1 MLVCKKQQAY
11 FGMHFLLATEGKTF
25 ERSLAAFRATSA
37 GWDLLQRRPK
47 SWDYLSNRS
56 MLQACP
62 PGSLGSLYAAFMTT
76 HGLDEKYYLGTVI
89 ENAAR
94 LSDDAECVW
103 FRTRVEAS
111 HDMRHFLAGYGPD
124 VLGEVCLLSFR
135 FAQTRHAGTLALT
148 LLGLLN
154 LALTSRGPFLGAILE
169 AYRRGRSGTIIR
181 FIAMGGSICRAALG
195 SSRGARAKPSPMLSR
210 FGRTRSL
217 WGFASG
223 SAGRRDDPRAKRL
236 IRLVDPKMG
245 WPAYS
250 LVDLIETFGPMSGM
264 HAAMDRQGAG
274 TPCGL
279 IVRFQDRT
287 AAEVAAAVE
296 TARGQF
302 PVLERR
308 IAWHDSAPCLLRLRR
323 LQPWPSHRKFHFP
336 SNRSWTGPFGATGWL
351 KTART
356 LGSPQFGPTLQP
368 MAIPCFGF

>member
-1 MLVCKKQQAY
+1 MMKHRAPGGDRDGDSQAAKPNKNKLRLPPHLPLLAAMRWLGAVRFFILMLVCKKQQAY

-169 AYRRGRSGTIIR
+169 AYRRGRQARLLDLLPWEDR
-181 FIAMGGSICRAALG
+181 FAEPLSALRVALG
-195 SSRGARAKPSPMLSR
+195 LSR
-210 FGRTRSL
+210 PRCYP
-217 WGFASG
+217 ASVASEAYG
-223 SAGRRDDPRAKRL
+223 VL
-236 IRLVDPKMG
+236 
-245 WPAYS
+245 PAA
-250 LVDLIETFGPMSGM
+250 P
-264 HAAMDRQGAG
+264 QGAG
-274 TPCGL
+274 T
-279 IVRFQDRT
+279 I
-287 AAEVAAAVE
+287 
-296 TARGQF
+296 
-302 PVLERR
+302 LER
-308 IAWHDSAPCLLRLRR
+308 
-323 LQPWPSHRKFHFP
+323 
-336 SNRSWTGPFGATGWL
+336 NV
-351 KTART
+351 
-356 LGSPQFGPTLQP
+356 
-368 MAIPCFGF
+368 